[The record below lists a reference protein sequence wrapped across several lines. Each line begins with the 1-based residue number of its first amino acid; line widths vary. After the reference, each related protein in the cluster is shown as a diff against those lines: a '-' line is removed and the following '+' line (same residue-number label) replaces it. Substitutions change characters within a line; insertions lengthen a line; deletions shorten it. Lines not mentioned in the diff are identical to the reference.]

1 MVHGGLFQ
9 GWGWAG
15 AERASLLPATF
26 QGQLYQ
32 TWLTPGGIGSLTP
45 GILGVGAVGAAGAAG
60 GAAVVNQML
69 DQCPATRPCQVLFHP
84 IC

>member
-15 AERASLLPATF
+15 AERASLPATF
-26 QGQLYQ
+26 QGKLYQ

-45 GILGVGAVGAAGAAG
+45 GILGVGAVGAAG

-84 IC
+84 KC